1 MQTLQFPSF
10 EYKIKAEKNQHFI
23 FDEVRKK
30 WLVLTPEEWVRQHLI
45 HFLIQFKHFPS
56 SLMQLEKQIK
66 LNDTKKRFD
75 LLVYNNRLQP
85 LLLVECKAPNVA
97 LSQLVLDQ
105 ILRYNLEIAA
115 QIILIT
121 NGLQHVVYTYDKLT
135 QKYTVLHEIPDYE
148 SISKAQ

>member
-10 EYKIKAEKNQHFI
+10 EYKIKTENKQSYI

-30 WLVLTPEEWVRQHLI
+30 WLVLAPEEWVRQHLI

-66 LNDTKKRFD
+66 LNETKKRFD

-85 LLLVECKAPNVA
+85 LLLVECKAPQIE

-105 ILRYNLEIAA
+105 ILRYNLEIEA

-121 NGLQHVVYTYDKLT
+121 NGMNHIVYAYDKSV
-135 QKYTVLHEIPDYE
+135 QKYAVLQDIPDYKL
-148 SISKAQ
+148 ISK

>member
-10 EYKIKAEKNQHFI
+10 EYKIKTENNQSYI

-75 LLVYNNRLQP
+75 LLVYNNLLQP
-85 LLLVECKAPNVA
+85 LLLVECKAPSIE

-105 ILRYNLEIAA
+105 ILRYNLEIEAK
-115 QIILIT
+115 IILIT
-121 NGLQHVVYTYDKLT
+121 NGLNHIVYNYDKSAR
-135 QKYTVLHEIPDYE
+135 KYTVLQDIPNYKV
-148 SISKAQ
+148 ISKVQ

>member
-1 MQTLQFPSF
+1 MQILQFPSF

-85 LLLVECKAPNVA
+85 LLLAECKAPSIV

-121 NGLQHVVYTYDKLT
+121 NGMNHMVYSYDKSS
-135 QKYTVLHEIPDYE
+135 QKYNLLQEIPDYK
-148 SISKAQ
+148 SISTQQ

>member
-1 MQTLQFPSF
+1 MQALQFPSF
-10 EYKIKAEKNQHFI
+10 EYKIKAEKDQHFI

-45 HFLIQFKHFPS
+45 HFLIQFKHFPR

-105 ILRYNLEIAA
+105 ILRYNLEIEA

-121 NGLQHVVYTYDKLT
+121 NGLLHLVYAYNSSTNA
-135 QKYTVLHEIPDYE
+135 YTILQDIPDYK
-148 SISKAQ
+148 SIAAQH

>member
-10 EYKIKAEKNQHFI
+10 EYKIKTEKLQPYI

-75 LLVYNNRLQP
+75 LLVYNNHLQP
-85 LLLVECKAPNVA
+85 MLLVECKAPHIE

-105 ILRYNLEIAA
+105 ILRYNLEIEA

-121 NGLQHVVYTYDKLT
+121 NGLNHMVYSYDKSE
-135 QKYTVLHEIPDYE
+135 QKYTILQGIPDYKL
-148 SISKAQ
+148 IS

>member
-10 EYKIKAEKNQHFI
+10 EYKIKAENNQHFI

-56 SLMQLEKQIK
+56 ALMQLEKQIK

-85 LLLVECKAPNVA
+85 LLLVECKAPSVV

-105 ILRYNLEIAA
+105 ILRYNLEVEA

-121 NGLQHVVYTYDKLT
+121 NGLQHVVYAYDKPT
-135 QKYTVLHEIPDYE
+135 QKYTVLNDIPDYK